1 MSALIWSG
9 GADAS
14 DIFLL
19 AAVIVFGLLAV
30 IEGLREPVD
39 SLLPVGLALVALGLL
54 AV

>member
-1 MSALIWSG
+1 MLNVIWSG

-19 AAVIVFGLLAV
+19 VAVIIFALLAV
-30 IEGLREPVD
+30 IDGLREPV
-39 SLLPVGLALVALGLL
+39 SALLPAGLAVLALGLL

>member
-1 MSALIWSG
+1 MTAVIWSG

-19 AAVIVFGLLAV
+19 IAVIVFAVLAIV
-30 IEGLREPVD
+30 EALREPV
-39 SLLPVGLALVALGLL
+39 SALLPAGLAFLALGLL